1 MNNLTFAIIK
11 PDAVKNG
18 YSGLII
24 DRIIKDDFKILGMK
38 FMRMTK
44 AQAEGFYEIHKD
56 KPFYDELTSFMS
68 SGSCIVLALNKPDAV
83 NEWRNLIGATNPAE
97 ASEGTIRKDFASSL
111 GENAVHGAD
120 SDENARREVGFFF
133 SEAEIIGNEII
144 SLFKQ
149 NQFDL
154 TICSNVV
161 VIP

>member
-1 MNNLTFAIIK
+1 MRVKKLEKKLNNLTFAIIK

-133 SEAEIIGNEII
+133 SEAEII
-144 SLFKQ
+144 
-149 NQFDL
+149 
-154 TICSNVV
+154 SNH
-161 VIP
+161 